1 VLHFLAVALMELQ
14 RMRPNRACNSQRS
27 GAVLRAALGLAL
39 SAAVLFTFA
48 PNKNG
53 EAFAVVGKGAALV
66 DGLLMRQPMRASA
79 VSMRVSPYYSNAY
92 RERLARRRKEM
103 RLIRKDQAQTK
114 GEEHLNF
121 DLLPPIED
129 IYSRRYSGNVTSDP
143 IGGRKRYTFY
153 LLFKSNQKLEAQL
166 NRYRSFFKYKMSCR
180 NIEINAKRGSDGF
193 ADEKLEYPM
202 KQYGELKVGIKER
215 PQSQRAYI
223 VTIDMMAPVQAVE
236 YITKKFYS
244 DESLLRVM
252 VLGHTRTFKHLGED
266 NELFL

>member
-1 VLHFLAVALMELQ
+1 
-14 RMRPNRACNSQRS
+14 MRPSRACNAQRS

-39 SAAVLFTFA
+39 SAAVLLTCA

-79 VSMRVSPYYSNAY
+79 VSMRVSPYYSNED
-92 RERLARRRKEM
+92 RDRLARRRKEM
-103 RLIRKDQAQTK
+103 RLIRKDQTQSK

-121 DLLPPIED
+121 DLLPAIED
-129 IYSRRYSGNVTSDP
+129 IYNRKYSGNVTNDP

-153 LLFKSNQKLEAQL
+153 LLFKAGTRTYNLNQQV
-166 NRYRSFFKYKMSCR
+166 NRYKSFFKNKMSCR
-180 NIEINAKRGSDGF
+180 NIEIDAKMGPDG
-193 ADEKLEYPM
+193 KLTTTLEYPM

-215 PQSQRAYI
+215 PQSTTAYW
-223 VTIDMMAPVQAVE
+223 VTINMMAPVGAVE
-236 YITKKFYS
+236 YINKKFYS
-244 DESLLRVM
+244 DENLLRVM